1 MAKDQMNVQWVDI
14 SSIKPYEKNA
24 KKHPRD
30 QVAHIAASLR
40 RFGWKQPL
48 VVDSDGVIVVGH
60 GRYFAAQSLKETKVP
75 VVRADDLTEEEIK
88 AYRLADNKTN
98 ESDWDDDLLN
108 IELDDITNID
118 MTDFGFDL
126 REPDEVVED
135 DYEPEIPEEP
145 KARRGGIYQLGR
157 HRLMCGDA
165 TCLEDVEALVDG
177 AQMDMFLTDP
187 PYNVDYEGSAGKI
200 MNDKMADDKFRMFL
214 ADSFTNA
221 RAVMKN
227 GAAFHIWH
235 ADSEGYNFRGACR
248 DADLKVRQCLI
259 WEKDRLV
266 LGRQDFQWIHE
277 PCLYGEKPPEGT
289 EEYLD
294 DDNQVALYGWKD
306 GGAHYWF
313 KNRKQ
318 TTILKFDRPKASR
331 EHPTMKPITL
341 FAYQMA
347 CNTKPGENILDL
359 FGGSGTTIMAAE
371 QNGRNAY
378 VMELDPKYVDVIIDR
393 WESFTGGK
401 AVLLNGE
408 GQTEEGNR
416 QTAV

>member
-1 MAKDQMNVQWVDI
+1 MAKDQMNIQWVDI
-14 SSIKPYEKNA
+14 TSVRPYEKNA
-24 KKHPRD
+24 KKHPKD

-60 GRYFAAQSLKETKVP
+60 GRYFAAQSLKQAKVP

-98 ESDWDDDLLN
+98 ESDWDEDLLN
-108 IELDDITNID
+108 IELDDITDID
-118 MTDFGFDL
+118 MSDFGFDL

-135 DYEPEIPEEP
+135 DYMPEPPEEP
-145 KARRGGIYQLGR
+145 KAKRGDLYQLGR
-157 HRLMCGDA
+157 HRLLCGDA
-165 TCLEDVEALVDG
+165 TCISDVEKLVDG
-177 AQMDMFLTDP
+177 AQMDMLLTDP

-277 PCLYGEKPPEGT
+277 PCLYGEKPPEGE

-306 GGAHYWF
+306 GGRHYWF

-318 TTILKFDRPKASR
+318 TTILKFDRPKASH
-331 EHPTMKPITL
+331 EHPTMKPIML

-347 CNTKPGENILDL
+347 CNTKPGENVIDL

-408 GQTEEGNR
+408 DGQTDN
-416 QTAV
+416 